1 MKRDAVMQTVTEEIS
16 GVSDDI
22 CVDNTL
28 QALIW
33 RAVRD

>member
-1 MKRDAVMQTVTEEIS
+1 MKRDAVMQAITEEIS
-16 GVSDDI
+16 RVCDDI

-28 QALIW
+28 QALVW